1 MSSRF
6 TILDTPIPGVKRIQR
21 HPIGDQ
27 RGYFERLFC
36 AEELQPLLAGRSIV
50 QINHSLTVQRGAV
63 RGLHFQ
69 HPPHAE
75 TKIVSCLRGAV
86 WDVAVDL
93 RQGSATFLRWHA
105 AILSADNH
113 QTLLIPE
120 GLAHGFQTLADDCEL
135 LYLHTAAYRADAE
148 GALNA
153 LDPRLDIA
161 WPLPIAELSARDR
174 NHPLITADYA
184 GIPFDRTAP

>member
-6 TILDTPIPGVKRIQR
+6 EILDTPIPGVKRIQR
-21 HPIGDQ
+21 QPLGDH

-36 AEELQPLLAGRSIV
+36 ARELQPLLAGRSIV
-50 QINHSLTVQRGAV
+50 QINHSLTSRRGAV

-75 TKIVSCLRGAV
+75 IKIVSCLRGEV
-86 WDVAVDL
+86 FDVAVDL
-93 RQGSATFLRWHA
+93 RQGSATFLHWHA

-120 GLAHGFQTLADDCEL
+120 GCAHGFQALEPESEL
-135 LYLHTAAYRADAE
+135 LYLVTAFYAPEAE
-148 GALNA
+148 EGLRYD
-153 LDPRLDIA
+153 DPRLAIA
-161 WPLPIAELSARDR
+161 WPLPVTDLSLRDQH
-174 NHPLITADYA
+174 HPLINADFS
-184 GIPFDRTAP
+184 GLRL

>member
-6 TILDTPIPGVKRIQR
+6 DIFDTPIPGVKRIQR
-21 HPIGDQ
+21 KPLGDS

-36 AEELQPLLAGRSIV
+36 TEELQLLLPGRSIV

-75 TKIVSCLRGAV
+75 LKLVTCLRGAV

-93 RQGSATFLRWHA
+93 RQDSATFLHWHA
-105 AILSADNH
+105 TILSADNH
-113 QTLLIPE
+113 QTLLI
-120 GLAHGFQTLADDCEL
+120 
-135 LYLHTAAYRADAE
+135 
-148 GALNA
+148 
-153 LDPRLDIA
+153 
-161 WPLPIAELSARDR
+161 
-174 NHPLITADYA
+174 
-184 GIPFDRTAP
+184 